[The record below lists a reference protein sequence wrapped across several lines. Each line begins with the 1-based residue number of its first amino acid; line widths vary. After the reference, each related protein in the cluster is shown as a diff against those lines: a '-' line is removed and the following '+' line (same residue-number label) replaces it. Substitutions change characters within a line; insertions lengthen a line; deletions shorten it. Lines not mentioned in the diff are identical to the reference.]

1 MKMPPL
7 PKQNKQKEASF
18 GVYLKDFVERNPF
31 KITTFI
37 ETKQTET
44 DTIPFSCL
52 ETKQIAFGML
62 TKSNK
67 GVWIRVQGLNG
78 EQDYI
83 WAVNSPSYIAIK
95 FKSGFCF
102 LDIETFIMERDR
114 SKRKSLTWGRAC
126 ELAIRHLTNH
136 VIH

>member
-1 MKMPPL
+1 MKMPDL

-18 GVYLKDFVERNPF
+18 GVYLKHFVEKHPF
-31 KITTFI
+31 RITTFI

-52 ETKQIAFGML
+52 ETKQVAFGML

-67 GVWIRVQGLNG
+67 GVWIRVQGVNG

-83 WAVNSPSYIAIK
+83 WATNSPSYVAIK
-95 FKSGFCF
+95 FKSGFTF
-102 LDIETFIMERDR
+102 IDIETFVLERDS
-114 SKRKSLTWGRAC
+114 SKRKSLTWERAQ
-126 ELAIRHLTNH
+126 EISIRTVKL
-136 VIH
+136 